1 MLIHNFDPVAF
12 NFFTI
17 EIRWYSLAYIFG
29 IICGWIYAKKV
40 IKNLTL
46 TNNNFQFLKIHAV
59 DDLIPFLI
67 IGIIIG
73 GRLGYVF
80 IYNLEYYI
88 KNTLHVFFLWEG
100 GMSFHGGLLGIIVAT
115 IIFCKNKKINTFCYL
130 DIIALAAPI
139 GLFFGRIAN
148 FINAELYGI
157 KTDLPW
163 GVIFPNVDDI
173 IRHPT
178 QIYEALLEGLLLF
191 LILNFFALKKKLIFN
206 SGLISSLFLILYS
219 VFRFSIEFFREPDI
233 QIGYLFFNLTMGQI
247 LCLIMFGFGA
257 AIFLNKK

>member
-40 IKNLTL
+40 IKNLTS
-46 TNNNFQFLKIHAV
+46 TNNNFQFLKINTI

-73 GRLGYVF
+73 GRLGYVL

-88 KNTLHVFFLWEG
+88 KNILHVFFLWEG
-100 GMSFHGGLLGIIVAT
+100 GMSFHGGLLGIIFAT

-130 DIIALAAPI
+130 DIIALVAPI
-139 GLFFGRIAN
+139 GLFFGRISN

-163 GVIFPNVDDI
+163 GVIFPNVDNI
-173 IRHPT
+173 TRHPT

-247 LCLIMFGFGA
+247 LCLIMFSFGV